1 VPSFGIKNGLSQ
13 QDPIKKSLL
22 QWRPFSVCL
31 ILVWATSSVVF
42 WFGKSSLFSNNH
54 DVRFLLDSRDEQGR
68 AGANLFVLFRD
79 FRSGLG
85 IWSEG
90 NVRLFDVPLLVASAR
105 SGWTEEWIYVG
116 LWAPIIFVSGVLL
129 ARVFGCSRSASSWSG
144 VFLLY
149 AILLPSPFLWSRI
162 SIQGLYFTQVALAG
176 LLLSLLVWLS
186 VGRGG
191 GGSGRW
197 LRVVGLVMVV
207 VWANGLYGAF
217 SVVLLQ
223 AVLLWLVSFVLASWL
238 MKRSFSV
245 WPWFLTLLMLL
256 FAVVFLAIWL
266 LPSLSLGQ
274 SEVVDAP
281 VQTSFSFPFLRFT
294 NMSFLGVYGN
304 HFAVVSI
311 LVLSASGIG
320 VSWRQRNRL
329 YALFAILVSA
339 GYAMFAVVHQAVG
352 VFLGIEFG
360 PRPLY
365 LEDAAWI
372 PVMMPGLG
380 TLVVSVGSSILRGVD
395 RKFRVARGLATRIA
409 PFGAV
414 VVLLMWAVVW
424 IGDNHDLRKGKRY
437 YPIESSDL
445 TAGVLS
451 TLADT
456 TKFQGRVMIIEPPSE
471 SSSPLQM
478 GSTSRPL
485 FEELRM
491 KRIPTLQTYSHLIS
505 DRFGQA
511 AYEWFYDGSR
521 VQRNQVTFKSF
532 DRGIAGLLGVRYV
545 IALCDTDG
553 VGDLPIVE
561 RVNLFCVRELSR
573 VNVGDFSPTRIVL
586 EQELEDPLSYMASEG
601 FDALQDVVTDQE
613 LEGLA
618 PVVAAGFSAESGQV
632 IVDVTTTG
640 KSLIVLPVEYSS
652 CMSVSSVAGPVKLL
666 RVNYLLT
673 GLVVSATGRYTI
685 DVKRNLYTF
694 NTCF

>member
-1 VPSFGIKNGLSQ
+1 VSAIVVS
-13 QDPIKKSLL
+13 
-22 QWRPFSVCL
+22 SVCHV
-31 ILVWATSSVVF
+31 IF
-42 WFGKSSLFSNNH
+42 WFGNSSLIGSHTDAQLHF
-54 DVRFLLDSRDEQGR
+54 DYRDEQGR

-85 IWSEG
+85 IWSQG
-90 NVRLFDVPLLVASAR
+90 SVRFFDVPLLVASAR

-144 VFLLY
+144 VFLLF
-149 AILLPSPFLWSRI
+149 ASILPSPFLWSRI
-162 SIQGLYFTQVALAG
+162 LSGGYFIQSTVAG

-207 VWANGLYGAF
+207 VWANGLYGAT

-274 SEVVDAP
+274 SEFVDAP
-281 VQTSFSFPFLRFT
+281 VATSFSFPFLRFT

-471 SSSPLQM
+471 SSSPLLIGATTTPMVQ
-478 GSTSRPL
+478 
-485 FEELRM
+485 ELRLQ
-491 KRIPTLQTYSHLIS
+491 RIPTLNVFSHVIS
-505 DRFGQA
+505 DRFGEA
-511 AYEWFYDGSR
+511 LHSWFMKDSQ
-521 VQRNQVTFKSF
+521 VSRNQVTFKSF